1 MMSTV
6 MRRGAAVVLAGAV
19 ACMVTGWAVSLP
31 VARGASPFVYKKIV
45 DSTMQVPT
53 EALGV
58 TYDFFGRPAI
68 NQSNIAYRTGFTDLS
83 NVLRHEVERVTPA
96 GTILL
101 VQKATPSGPSTGIIS
116 DPTIYGT
123 SVAYSALR
131 TTAQN
136 TGAIYQFGSSLVT
149 DGLNNEEAPTIY
161 DGKVVYPR
169 RSITI
174 GSGPNNIHIAV
185 TSNGAASSTILV
197 DHNTLVPGG
206 GGQFFGQYD
215 AYLDHNLNSVN
226 NNGSVAFLGIGSS
239 GPGYHGIYRWDQQTN
254 SVTVIADPS
263 TPIPGQAGNFTTANL
278 WYRTPT
284 SGFNGVVGNSFNF
297 PQSFY
302 TSSALDVSSRVSLY
316 GKAVSF
322 NYDDGPRAGIY
333 QRVTGPL
340 TKIADINTPHPTVGG
355 NFKEFFE
362 SSTVGGSVAFTAT
375 DATGIERGLFLA
387 HCGMILQVA
396 AAGQVIDGKGVA
408 SVDLGHRGLSVKA
421 GTKWNSGLELAFF
434 VSFTNGTQGI
444 YTASIP
450 QICMATPV
458 LIGAGVGF
466 GQAQAGTVLG
476 SPSFTSPVFD
486 DLTSVLRVQM
496 EAHGGGSPAVFGGS
510 TAADVLGVDGLPGN
524 NPGVIDYV
532 MQGGLVAPESMSMSY
547 NQPMLIDGVHL
558 HDFGATDSA
567 TLQVGGI
574 LLHVDGATYPDG
586 IIPLPAIAL
595 GNGQVMTVSWDA
607 ANGVGDGFS
616 FGGVLATPVPEPGSP
631 GMVFAAG
638 SLVAACWRGARRG
651 RTLCRG

>member
-1 MMSTV
+1 

-19 ACMVTGWAVSLP
+19 AGLVTGWAVSLP
-31 VARGASPFVYKKIV
+31 VARGASPFVYKKVV

-68 NQSNIAYRTGFTDLS
+68 NQSNVAYRTGFTDLS
-83 NVLRHEVERVTPA
+83 NILRHQVDRVTPS

-136 TGAIYQFGSSLVT
+136 TGAIYQFGANLVT
-149 DGLNNEEAPTIY
+149 DGLNNEQAPTIY

-169 RSITI
+169 RSITV

-215 AYLDHNLNSVN
+215 AYLDHNLNTVN
-226 NNGSVAFLGIGSS
+226 NNGSVAFMGIGSS

-302 TSSALDVSSRVSLY
+302 TSSSLDVSSRVSLY

-340 TKIADINTPHPTVGG
+340 SKIADINSIHPTVGG
-355 NFKEFFE
+355 PFKEFYE
-362 SSTVGGSVAFTAT
+362 SSTVGGSVAFVAT
-375 DATGIERGLFLA
+375 DHSGNERGLFLA

-396 AAGQVIDGKGVA
+396 APGQVIDGKGVA
-408 SVDLGHRGLSVKA
+408 GVDLGHRGLSVKA

-444 YTASIP
+444 YTASIS
-450 QICMATPV
+450 QICMAVPV
-458 LIGAGVGF
+458 LIGAGTGS
-466 GQAQAGTVLG
+466 GQALAGTVLG
-476 SPSFTSPVFD
+476 SPSFDSPVFD
-486 DLTSVLRVQM
+486 DVTSVLRVHMQ
-496 EAHGGGSPAVFGGS
+496 ANAGSDPAVFGGS

-524 NPGVIDYV
+524 NPGMIDFV
-532 MQGGLVAPESMSMSY
+532 MQSGLIAPESMSMSY
-547 NQPMLIDGVHL
+547 NQPMLIDAVHL
-558 HDFGATDSA
+558 HDFSATDSA
-567 TLQVGGI
+567 TIQLSGQVF
-574 LLHVDGATYPDG
+574 HVDGATYPDG
-586 IIPLPAIAL
+586 IIPLPAVAL
-595 GNGQVMTVSWDA
+595 GLGQTMTVSWDA

-616 FGGVLATPVPEPGSP
+616 FGGVLATPVPEPGAL
-631 GMVFAAG
+631 GMAVA
-638 SLVAACWRGARRG
+638 SICVAARVQRGTLRCGGPSRRG
-651 RTLCRG
+651 